1 MSEKTATQI
10 MMEDREDRYRLNLR
24 RRRAEAM
31 TAAILNEISPFLDY
45 EDRRRDIYYAIFE
58 LLNKD
63 GVEVIT
69 DNTRQ
74 EIGLPPRDGYGWTAD
89 EIRAYEMRRLELMM
103 RPFSMLVD
111 PSALKEQEGEKK

>member
-24 RRRAEAM
+24 RKRAEAM
-31 TAAILNEISPFLDY
+31 TVAILSEISRFLDY
-45 EDRRRDIYYAIFE
+45 EDRRRDIYDAIFE
-58 LLNKD
+58 LLNKE

-69 DNTRQ
+69 DHTRQ
-74 EIGLPPRDGYGWTAD
+74 ELGLPPRDGYGWTAD

-103 RPFSMLVD
+103 RPFTMLVD
-111 PSALKEQEGEKK
+111 PSVLKDS